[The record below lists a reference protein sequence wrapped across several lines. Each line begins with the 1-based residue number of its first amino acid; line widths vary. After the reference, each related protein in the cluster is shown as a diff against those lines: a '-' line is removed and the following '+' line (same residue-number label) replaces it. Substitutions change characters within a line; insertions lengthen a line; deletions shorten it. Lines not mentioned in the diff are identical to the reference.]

1 MRPSRKRA
9 SQAAKRTIAVLA
21 AAVLCVSIAPAVA
34 ARDANPGKIVIFVID
49 KVSIQELQNA
59 KTPYIKS
66 LINQGAVGL
75 TSIRAEDITDTTA
88 LYLTVGAGNK
98 AIGVPKPTNTA
109 NPPVLLEGFGARER
123 FGGRATTDIYYERTG
138 RTYAYPRA
146 ANLSISALM
155 EANQTEQTEAIPG
168 SLGQALRAA
177 GLKTAAVGNADTLN
191 AYGRSVI
198 DLVMD
203 ERGQTDFGVL
213 GGEVL
218 QRDTVFPSGYRTDPD
233 KLYAAFEAAYGR
245 TDLIAVEWGDTTR
258 IRSEDGFMTTGRE
271 QTLILKSLAQADLF
285 LGRMLDSVNLDN
297 DLVIILTPSASE
309 LDIKNNRLVM
319 PTVMAGRGMDKG
331 LLTSASTRRDAA
343 IINVDIAP
351 TILKHF
357 GVEQPGDMTG
367 RPAYAAV
374 SLGDTLA
381 YAVATSENWVT
392 VRNLMNPVLRAF
404 AYWDIAILALF
415 MVLLLVKNLRPY
427 AAKLR
432 WLLLTVPIIPL
443 VTLLLPIL
451 NYGPVALVFVEI
463 IVLTAA
469 LVFLVY
475 KLARK
480 PIDALGMISL
490 SVVTVILVDLLFGS
504 PLAKNAILGY
514 SVINGAR
521 FYGLGNEFSGALIGA
536 VIVAAFYV
544 ISARE
549 GSDTSL
555 NKVAA
560 ISLLA
565 VTTLMVGLPQFGA
578 EFGGL
583 LALLAGGGL
592 FAVAIIRGG
601 IKLKDMLL
609 LAAASLGVAALF
621 VLFDAAKGA
630 DGGSHVGRLVSQMR
644 TEGLSP
650 LLSIVRR
657 KLEMN
662 IRLVQFAFWNW
673 VNITSAIA
681 IGLAFYGLKN
691 LLQLVFQRYP
701 HSKIALI
708 SGLVACIAALLL
720 NDSGV
725 VSMAMIFLYLV
736 PPMLFLMTYE
746 IDREV

>member
-1 MRPSRKRA
+1 MRPSPRRA
-9 SQAAKRTIAVLA
+9 SRAAKRTIAVLA
-21 AAVLCVSIAPAVA
+21 AVVLCVSIAPAVA
-34 ARDANPGKIVIFVID
+34 ARDANPGKVVIFVID
-49 KVSIQELQNA
+49 KVSIQDLQNA
-59 KTPYIKS
+59 KTPHIKS
-66 LINQGAVGL
+66 LISQGAVGL
-75 TSIRAEDITDTTA
+75 TSIRAEDISDTTA

-138 RTYAYPRA
+138 RTYEYPRA
-146 ANLSISALM
+146 ANLSISALKGAN
-155 EANQTEQTEAIPG
+155 EAEQTEAVPG
-168 SLGQALRAA
+168 SLGQALHAA

-191 AYGRSVI
+191 SYGRSVI

-203 ERGQTDFGVL
+203 ERGVTDFGVL
-213 GGEVL
+213 DGEVL
-218 QRDTVFPSGYRTDPD
+218 RRDNAFPSGYRTDPD

-258 IRSEDGFMTTGRE
+258 VRSESGFMTTGRE
-271 QTLILKSLAQADLF
+271 QMLILKSLAQADSF
-285 LGRMLDSVNLDN
+285 LGRLLDSIDLEN
-297 DLVIILTPSASE
+297 DLIIILTPSVS
-309 LDIKNNRLVM
+309 DIDIENNRLVT
-319 PTVMAGRGMDKG
+319 PVVMAGRGMGKG
-331 LLTSASTRRDAA
+331 LISSASTRRDAA
-343 IINVDIAP
+343 VINVDIAP
-351 TILKHF
+351 TVLKQF
-357 GVEQPGDMTG
+357 GVPQPSGITG
-367 RPAYAAV
+367 QPAYAAG
-374 SLGDTLA
+374 SSGDTLA
-381 YAVATSENWVT
+381 GAVKTSERWVT
-392 VRNLMNPVLRAF
+392 VRDLMNPVLRAF

-415 MVLLLVKNLRPY
+415 MVLLLVKNLQPY

-443 VTLLLPIL
+443 VALLLPIL
-451 NYGPVALVFVEI
+451 NYGSVALVFVEI

-469 LVFLVY
+469 FVFLVY

-490 SVVTVILVDLLFGS
+490 SVVAVILIDLLFGS

-549 GSDTSL
+549 GSDPLL

-565 VTTLMVGLPQFGA
+565 VTILMVGLPQFGA

-601 IKLKDMLL
+601 IKLKDMIL
-609 LAAASLGVAALF
+609 LAAACLGVAALF
-621 VLFDAAKGA
+621 VLFDAARGSG
-630 DGGSHVGRLVSQMR
+630 GGSHVGRLVSQMR
-644 TEGLSP
+644 AEGLSP
-650 LLSIVRR
+650 LSAIVRR
-657 KLEMN
+657 KIEMN

-673 VNITSAIA
+673 VNIASAIA
-681 IGLAFYGLKN
+681 LGLAFYGLKN

-701 HSKIALI
+701 YSKIALI
-708 SGLVACIAALLL
+708 SGLVACVAALLL

-736 PPMLFLMTYE
+736 PPTLFLMTYE